1 MFAVIR
7 FMNGGYKVESE
18 GSDPYAMEAQFYN
31 YIATIM
37 NDSGAAK
44 GCVKLVDENLDV
56 YDGCIKLI
64 DKPAKNS

>member
-1 MFAVIR
+1 MYAVIQ
-7 FMNGGYKVESE
+7 FMNGGYSVIAE
-18 GSDPYAMEAQFYN
+18 GSDPMSMEYNFYN
-31 YIATIM
+31 HVAIII

-64 DKPAKNS
+64 DKPAKES

>member
-1 MFAVIR
+1 MYSVIQ
-7 FMNGGYKVESE
+7 FMNGGFSVVAE
-18 GSDPYAMEAQFYN
+18 GSDPDSMEAQFYN
-31 YIATIM
+31 YIANIM

-64 DKPAKNS
+64 DKPVKNS